1 MKATLEFDLESP
13 KESAKLILA
22 TKAVDIQDI
31 LNKVL
36 TSCYDE
42 FRNENNSQETRDK
55 FDDMRCYIRELMSDK
70 DFSFQYEVL
79 FLDEQ

>member
-22 TKAVDIQDI
+22 TKAVDMQDI
-31 LNKVL
+31 LEKIL
-36 TSCYDE
+36 SCCSQE
-42 FRNENNSQETRDK
+42 FRDDRNSQEIRDK
-55 FDDMRCYIRELMSDK
+55 FDDMRCYIKDLMSDK